1 MHAAECRSS
10 LISLGR
16 CDVSAGQPKGFGR
29 SRGIG
34 GDGQRTWE
42 VTGKRGTLKNFYQN
56 IIFYSSSCRKK
67 KHTHFL
73 AQKAEQSLPIL
84 SLHAV
89 LYSTWNLKKKK
100 KVTVCMFF
108 SWPHSGR
115 NISLGST
122 GNSPRRPNNAGTGC
136 RRKQR
141 SSPSCWRESHDP
153 ERHEKHEDQEAVPNT
168 ES

>member
-67 KHTHFL
+67 KTHSLFSTESGAVSADTL
-73 AQKAEQSLPIL
+73 APRRLVQHLKFE
-84 SLHAV
+84 
-89 LYSTWNLKKKK
+89 KKKK
-100 KVTVCMFF
+100 
-108 SWPHSGR
+108 SHSLHVFQLTTQWQKYITGVDRKLTKKTKQCR
-115 NISLGST
+115 N
-122 GNSPRRPNNAGTGC
+122 R
-136 RRKQR
+136 
-141 SSPSCWRESHDP
+141 
-153 ERHEKHEDQEAVPNT
+153 V
-168 ES
+168 